1 MKNKYI
7 TNSDLA
13 MMVILFAVALIR
25 VFNNASPNLE
35 ALANFSPVAAMA
47 LFGAVKSGNY
57 IKSLLVP
64 VLALLVSDLLLYA
77 TVYSNYSDGFLYGG
91 WYWVYGAFVL
101 MAMAAKLIVKK
112 VTMASVATAVLVTV
126 FIHWVVTDFGAWLGS
141 TVYPQ
146 TMTGFVA
153 CLAAAIPFELRLL
166 AATIFYSGI
175 MFGLSHLLLHRMVT
189 ARK

>member
-1 MKNKYI
+1 MNNKYI
-7 TNSDLA
+7 TKRDIV

-47 LFGAVKSGNY
+47 LFGAVQSGNY
-57 IKSLLVP
+57 VKSLLVP

-126 FIHWVVTDFGAWLGS
+126 FIHWVVTDFGVWLGS

-146 TMTGFVA
+146 TVAGFVA

-166 AATIFYSGI
+166 AATILYSGI
-175 MFGLSHLLLHRMVT
+175 MFGLSHLLLHRMAT
-189 ARK
+189 AQK

>member
-1 MKNKYI
+1 MNNKYV
-7 TNSDLA
+7 TNRDIA

-47 LFGAVKSGNY
+47 LFGAAQSGNCA
-57 IKSLLVP
+57 KSLLVP

-101 MAMAAKLIVKK
+101 MAMSAKLIVKK

-126 FIHWVVTDFGAWLGS
+126 FIHWVVTDFGVWQGS

-146 TMTGFVA
+146 TAAGFVA

-166 AATIFYSGI
+166 AASILYSGI
-175 MFGLSHLLLHRMVT
+175 MFGLSHLLQQRMAT

>member
-47 LFGAVKSGNY
+47 LFGAVQSGNY
-57 IKSLLVP
+57 VKSLLVP
-64 VLALLVSDLLLYA
+64 VLALLVSDLILYA

-126 FIHWVVTDFGAWLGS
+126 FIHWVVTDFGVWLGS

-146 TMTGFVA
+146 TVAGFVA

-166 AATIFYSGI
+166 AATILYSSI
-175 MFGLSHLLLHRMVT
+175 MFGLSHLLQQRMAT